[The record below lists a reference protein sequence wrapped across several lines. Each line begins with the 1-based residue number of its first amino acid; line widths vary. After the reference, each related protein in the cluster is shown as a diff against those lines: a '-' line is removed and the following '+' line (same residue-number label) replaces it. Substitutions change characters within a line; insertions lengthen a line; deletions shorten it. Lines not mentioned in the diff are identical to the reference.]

1 MDILKSYFNNPFI
14 NSDGKRR
21 AKQLNN
27 FPWAVSVDSVLDIGE
42 NPRHGIKVNS
52 RHQWSSSNGPASCHH
67 VEMGGYQ
74 TIWFYQLSSQCK
86 LATVRDSKAD
96 VSSVS
101 PSLDSL
107 RRKANARNVSFRI
120 SYGGQFTLST
130 QLIKPNYLVIL
141 PPTQHHSFFR
151 NLAPLFV

>member
-1 MDILKSYFNNPFI
+1 MAHHLLFFLGEPFATLTRGLLRSKQLSKAANILSLFFFHFFDSAVFLPFHFVDILKSYFNTGPFI

-42 NPRHGIKVNS
+42 NPRHGVKVNS

-74 TIWFYQLSSQCK
+74 TIWFYQLS
-86 LATVRDSKAD
+86 
-96 VSSVS
+96 
-101 PSLDSL
+101 
-107 RRKANARNVSFRI
+107 
-120 SYGGQFTLST
+120 
-130 QLIKPNYLVIL
+130 
-141 PPTQHHSFFR
+141 
-151 NLAPLFV
+151 